1 MAKSLGVVRSPSA
14 ILRLGGGKP
23 WGERNV
29 LRVIPSSR
37 AFAFMSATNV
47 LTVPPALW
55 ASV

>member
-37 AFAFMSATNV
+37 AFAFICATNV